1 MPASLAGRGSFVHL
15 SCVPFTFVDS
25 PSERARAARKTAE
38 LLRQAAEIAR
48 QQAAL
53 AARRA
58 EVSRAVAASELEE
71 ARLTQDPNHAAPR
84 AQRVKLLEDEARVL
98 KLEAETLRRE
108 SDRLMAQARTAE
120 QRGRHG

>member
-1 MPASLAGRGSFVHL
+1 MRTLGV
-15 SCVPFTFVDS
+15 VDS
-25 PSERARAARKTAE
+25 PSESVSERVRAALRTAE
-38 LLRQAAEIAR
+38 LLRRAADIAR
-48 QQAAL
+48 QQSELAL
-53 AARRA
+53 RRA
-58 EVSRAVAASELEE
+58 AISHAVAASEEEE
-71 ARLTQDPNHAAPR
+71 ARNTSDPNHAAPR